1 MLGSLPWISKLS
13 LNSPIGSWA
22 NLTAEPTLVINA
34 SPTRLLFRSSS
45 FIRGIAQYTSI
56 MRLGVLDVGSNT
68 VHLQIMDAHHGSAPF
83 AHQGFKEEI
92 RLAEFLTPEGDLSK
106 EGLTSLVKTLMRI
119 KNLARDVQIDETLA
133 FATSAIREANN
144 SDDVLA
150 TVFNETGIDLQVLSG
165 EEEARFT
172 FLAVRR
178 WVGWSAGDV
187 ISLDIG
193 GGSLEIAVG
202 DDERAEATVSLPLGA
217 SRLTREYLDSDP
229 HTSKEI
235 KALETFVLDSVKR
248 DVPEDIMDH
257 IADHFVA
264 TSKTFRTLARLGE
277 HWFDDNPKYLQI
289 NSLTK
294 MIPKL
299 QDMSNKQRAELPGVS
314 QSRARQI
321 VAGAIVARTVMEK
334 LHINELEI
342 CPWALR
348 EGIVLRWLDWM
359 ER

>member
-1 MLGSLPWISKLS
+1 
-13 LNSPIGSWA
+13 
-22 NLTAEPTLVINA
+22 
-34 SPTRLLFRSSS
+34 
-45 FIRGIAQYTSI
+45 

-68 VHLQIMDAHHGSAPF
+68 VHLQVVDAHPGARPSPATNQKVELRLHEYLNKEGEITAEGVALLEESIADAISHAKEF
-83 AHQGFKEEI
+83 QTEEI
-92 RLAEFLTPEGDLSK
+92 
-106 EGLTSLVKTLMRI
+106 
-119 KNLARDVQIDETLA
+119 LA
-133 FATSAIREANN
+133 FATSAIRDAKNGKEILDQINKK
-144 SDDVLA
+144 
-150 TVFNETGIDLQVLSG
+150 FEIDLQVLSG
-165 EEEARFT
+165 DDEAQMT

-178 WVGWSAGDV
+178 WLGWSSGRLLV
-187 ISLDIG
+187 LDIG

-229 HTSKEI
+229 HTSKET
-235 KALETFVLDSVKR
+235 KALETFVYDAIKQSL
-248 DVPEDIMDH
+248 PEDISKH

-277 HWFDDNPKYLQI
+277 HWFEDNPKYLKI

-321 VAGAIVARTVMEK
+321 VAGAIVARTVMER

>member
-1 MLGSLPWISKLS
+1 
-13 LNSPIGSWA
+13 
-22 NLTAEPTLVINA
+22 
-34 SPTRLLFRSSS
+34 
-45 FIRGIAQYTSI
+45 

-68 VHLQIMDAHHGSAPF
+68 VHLQVVDAHPGARPSPATNQKVELRLHEYLNKEGEITAEGVALLEESISDAI
-83 AHQGFKEEI
+83 AHAKEFQTEEI
-92 RLAEFLTPEGDLSK
+92 
-106 EGLTSLVKTLMRI
+106 
-119 KNLARDVQIDETLA
+119 LA
-133 FATSAIREANN
+133 FATSAIRDAKNGKDILDQINKKFE
-144 SDDVLA
+144 
-150 TVFNETGIDLQVLSG
+150 IDLQVLSG
-165 EEEARFT
+165 DDEAQMT

-178 WVGWSAGDV
+178 WLGWSSGRLLV
-187 ISLDIG
+187 LDIG

-202 DDERAEATVSLPLGA
+202 DDERAEATISLPLGA

-235 KALETFVLDSVKR
+235 KALETFVYDAIKQSL
-248 DVPEDIMDH
+248 PEDISKH

-277 HWFDDNPKYLQI
+277 HWFEDNPKYLKI

-299 QDMSNKQRAELPGVS
+299 QEMSNKQRAELPGVS

>member
-1 MLGSLPWISKLS
+1 MIL
-13 LNSPIGSWA
+13 
-22 NLTAEPTLVINA
+22 
-34 SPTRLLFRSSS
+34 
-45 FIRGIAQYTSI
+45 
-56 MRLGVLDVGSNT
+56 
-68 VHLQIMDAHHGSAPF
+68 
-83 AHQGFKEEI
+83 EEI
-92 RLAEFLTPEGDLSK
+92 NRKFE
-106 EGLTSLVKTLMRI
+106 
-119 KNLARDVQIDETLA
+119 
-133 FATSAIREANN
+133 
-144 SDDVLA
+144 
-150 TVFNETGIDLQVLSG
+150 IDLQVLSG
-165 EEEARFT
+165 DDEAQMT

-178 WVGWSAGDV
+178 WLGWSSGRLLV
-187 ISLDIG
+187 LDIG

-229 HTSKEI
+229 HASKEI
-235 KALETFVLDSVKR
+235 KALENYVLDAVKES
-248 DVPEDIMDH
+248 VPEDIMEH

-277 HWFDDNPKYLQI
+277 HWFDDNPKYLKI

-299 QDMSNKQRAELPGVS
+299 QEMSSKERSELPGVS

-321 VAGAIVARTVMEK
+321 VAGAIVARTVMEQ

>member
-1 MLGSLPWISKLS
+1 
-13 LNSPIGSWA
+13 
-22 NLTAEPTLVINA
+22 
-34 SPTRLLFRSSS
+34 
-45 FIRGIAQYTSI
+45 

-68 VHLQIMDAHHGSAPF
+68 VHLQVVDAHPGARPSPATNQKVELRLHEYLNKEGEITAEGVALLETSIADAISHAKDF
-83 AHQGFKEEI
+83 QTEEI
-92 RLAEFLTPEGDLSK
+92 
-106 EGLTSLVKTLMRI
+106 
-119 KNLARDVQIDETLA
+119 LA
-133 FATSAIREANN
+133 FATSAIRDAKNGADILDQINKKFE
-144 SDDVLA
+144 
-150 TVFNETGIDLQVLSG
+150 IDLQVLSG
-165 EEEARFT
+165 DDEAQMT

-178 WVGWSAGDV
+178 WLGWSSGRLLV
-187 ISLDIG
+187 LDIG

-217 SRLTREYLDSDP
+217 SRLTREFLDSDP

-277 HWFDDNPKYLQI
+277 HWFDDNPKYLKI

-299 QDMSNKQRAELPGVS
+299 QDMSNKERAELPGVS

-321 VAGAIVARTVMEK
+321 VAGAIVARTVMER

>member
-1 MLGSLPWISKLS
+1 
-13 LNSPIGSWA
+13 
-22 NLTAEPTLVINA
+22 
-34 SPTRLLFRSSS
+34 
-45 FIRGIAQYTSI
+45 

-68 VHLQIMDAHHGSAPF
+68 VHLQVVDAHPGARPSPATNQKVELRLHEYLNKEGAITAEGVALLEESIADAISHAKDF
-83 AHQGFKEEI
+83 QTEEI
-92 RLAEFLTPEGDLSK
+92 
-106 EGLTSLVKTLMRI
+106 
-119 KNLARDVQIDETLA
+119 LA
-133 FATSAIREANN
+133 FATSAIRDAKNGKDILDQINKKFE
-144 SDDVLA
+144 
-150 TVFNETGIDLQVLSG
+150 IDLQVLSG
-165 EEEARFT
+165 DDEAQMT

-178 WVGWSAGDV
+178 WLGWSSGRLLV
-187 ISLDIG
+187 LDIG

-277 HWFDDNPKYLQI
+277 HWFDDNPKYLKI

-314 QSRARQI
+314 PSRARQI
-321 VAGAIVARTVMEK
+321 VAGAIVARNVMER

>member
-1 MLGSLPWISKLS
+1 
-13 LNSPIGSWA
+13 
-22 NLTAEPTLVINA
+22 
-34 SPTRLLFRSSS
+34 
-45 FIRGIAQYTSI
+45 

-68 VHLQIMDAHHGSAPF
+68 VHLQVVDAHPGARPSPATNQKVELRLHEYLSKAGEITEEGVALLESAIKAAIF
-83 AHQGFKEEI
+83 HAKEFKTEEI
-92 RLAEFLTPEGDLSK
+92 
-106 EGLTSLVKTLMRI
+106 
-119 KNLARDVQIDETLA
+119 LA
-133 FATSAIREANN
+133 FATSAIR
-144 SDDVLA
+144 DA
-150 TVFNETGIDLQVLSG
+150 TNGKEILSEINRKFDIDLQVLSG
-165 EEEARFT
+165 DDEARMT

-178 WVGWSAGDV
+178 WLGWSSGRLLV
-187 ISLDIG
+187 LDIG

-202 DDERAEATVSLPLGA
+202 DDESAEATVSLPLGA
-217 SRLTREYLDSDP
+217 SRLTREYLGSDP
-229 HTSKEI
+229 YTSKEI
-235 KALETFVLDSVKR
+235 KLLESFVLEAVKSS
-248 DVPEDIMDH
+248 VPEDIMDH

-277 HWFDDNPKYLQI
+277 HWFDDNPKYLKI

-299 QDMSNKQRAELPGVS
+299 QEMSNKERSELPGVS
-314 QSRARQI
+314 QSRAKQI

>member
-1 MLGSLPWISKLS
+1 
-13 LNSPIGSWA
+13 
-22 NLTAEPTLVINA
+22 
-34 SPTRLLFRSSS
+34 
-45 FIRGIAQYTSI
+45 

-68 VHLQIMDAHHGSAPF
+68 VHLQVVDAHPGARPSPATNQKVELRLHEYLNKEGEITAEGVALLEESIADAISHAKEF
-83 AHQGFKEEI
+83 QTEEI
-92 RLAEFLTPEGDLSK
+92 
-106 EGLTSLVKTLMRI
+106 
-119 KNLARDVQIDETLA
+119 LA
-133 FATSAIREANN
+133 FATSAIRDAKNGKDILDQINKKFE
-144 SDDVLA
+144 
-150 TVFNETGIDLQVLSG
+150 IDLQVLSG
-165 EEEARFT
+165 DDEAQMT

-178 WVGWSAGDV
+178 WLGWSSGRLLV
-187 ISLDIG
+187 LDIG

-202 DDERAEATVSLPLGA
+202 NDERAEATISLPLGA

-235 KALETFVLDSVKR
+235 KALETFVYDAMKQSL
-248 DVPEDIMDH
+248 PEDISKH

-277 HWFDDNPKYLQI
+277 HWFEDNPKYLKI

-299 QDMSNKQRAELPGVS
+299 QDMSNKQRSELPGVS
-314 QSRARQI
+314 PSRARQI
-321 VAGAIVARTVMEK
+321 VAGAIVARTAMER
-334 LHINELEI
+334 LQINELEI

>member
-1 MLGSLPWISKLS
+1 
-13 LNSPIGSWA
+13 
-22 NLTAEPTLVINA
+22 
-34 SPTRLLFRSSS
+34 
-45 FIRGIAQYTSI
+45 

-68 VHLQIMDAHHGSAPF
+68 VHLQVVDAHPGARPSPATNQKVELRLHEYLNKEGEITAEGVALLEESIADAISHAKDF
-83 AHQGFKEEI
+83 QTEEI
-92 RLAEFLTPEGDLSK
+92 
-106 EGLTSLVKTLMRI
+106 
-119 KNLARDVQIDETLA
+119 LA
-133 FATSAIREANN
+133 FATSAIRDAKNGKGILDQINKKFE
-144 SDDVLA
+144 
-150 TVFNETGIDLQVLSG
+150 IDLQVLSG
-165 EEEARFT
+165 DDEAQMT

-178 WVGWSAGDV
+178 WLGWSSGRLLV
-187 ISLDIG
+187 LDIG

-202 DDERAEATVSLPLGA
+202 DDERAEATISLPLGA

-235 KALETFVLDSVKR
+235 KVLETYVFEAIKVSL
-248 DVPEDIMDH
+248 PEDISKH

-277 HWFDDNPKYLQI
+277 HWFEDNPKYLKI

>member
-1 MLGSLPWISKLS
+1 
-13 LNSPIGSWA
+13 
-22 NLTAEPTLVINA
+22 
-34 SPTRLLFRSSS
+34 
-45 FIRGIAQYTSI
+45 

-68 VHLQIMDAHHGSAPF
+68 VHLQVVDAHPGARPSPATNQKVELRLHEYLNKEGEITAEGVALLEESIADAISHAKDF
-83 AHQGFKEEI
+83 QTEEI
-92 RLAEFLTPEGDLSK
+92 
-106 EGLTSLVKTLMRI
+106 
-119 KNLARDVQIDETLA
+119 LA
-133 FATSAIREANN
+133 FATSAIRDAKNGKEILDQINKK
-144 SDDVLA
+144 
-150 TVFNETGIDLQVLSG
+150 FEIDLQVLSG
-165 EEEARFT
+165 DDEAQMT

-178 WVGWSAGDV
+178 WLGWSSGRLLV
-187 ISLDIG
+187 LDIG

-202 DDERAEATVSLPLGA
+202 DDERAEATISLPLGA

-235 KALETFVLDSVKR
+235 KVLETYVFEAIKVSL
-248 DVPEDIMDH
+248 PEDISKH

-277 HWFDDNPKYLQI
+277 HWFEDNPKYLKI

>member
-1 MLGSLPWISKLS
+1 
-13 LNSPIGSWA
+13 
-22 NLTAEPTLVINA
+22 
-34 SPTRLLFRSSS
+34 
-45 FIRGIAQYTSI
+45 

-68 VHLQIMDAHHGSAPF
+68 VHLQVVDAHPGARPSPATNQKVELRLHEYLNKEGEITAEGVALLEESIADAISHAKEF
-83 AHQGFKEEI
+83 QTEEI
-92 RLAEFLTPEGDLSK
+92 
-106 EGLTSLVKTLMRI
+106 
-119 KNLARDVQIDETLA
+119 LA
-133 FATSAIREANN
+133 FATSAIRDAKNGKDILDQINKKFE
-144 SDDVLA
+144 
-150 TVFNETGIDLQVLSG
+150 IDLQVLSG
-165 EEEARFT
+165 DDEAQMT

-178 WVGWSAGDV
+178 WLGWSSGRLLV
-187 ISLDIG
+187 LDIG

-202 DDERAEATVSLPLGA
+202 DDERAEATISLPLGA

-235 KALETFVLDSVKR
+235 KALETFVYDAMKQSL
-248 DVPEDIMDH
+248 PEDISKH

-277 HWFDDNPKYLQI
+277 HWFEDNPKYLKI

-314 QSRARQI
+314 PSRARQI
-321 VAGAIVARTVMEK
+321 VAGAIVARTAMER

>member
-1 MLGSLPWISKLS
+1 
-13 LNSPIGSWA
+13 
-22 NLTAEPTLVINA
+22 
-34 SPTRLLFRSSS
+34 
-45 FIRGIAQYTSI
+45 
-56 MRLGVLDVGSNT
+56 MRLGVLDLGSNT
-68 VHLQIMDAHHGSAPF
+68 IHLQVVDAHPGARPNPTTN
-83 AHQGFKEEI
+83 QKVEL
-92 RLAEFLTPEGDLSK
+92 RLHEYLSK
-106 EGLTSLVKTLMRI
+106 EGEITPEGVELLEASIADAISHAKEFQTEEI
-119 KNLARDVQIDETLA
+119 LA
-133 FATSAIREANN
+133 FATSAIRDAKNGQMILEEINRK
-144 SDDVLA
+144 
-150 TVFNETGIDLQVLSG
+150 FEIDLQVLSG
-165 EEEARFT
+165 DDEAQMT

-178 WVGWSAGDV
+178 WLGWSSGRLLV
-187 ISLDIG
+187 LDIG

-229 HTSKEI
+229 HASKEI
-235 KALETFVLDSVKR
+235 KALENYVLDAVKES
-248 DVPEDIMDH
+248 VPEDIMEH

-277 HWFDDNPKYLQI
+277 HWFDDNPKYLKI

-299 QDMSNKQRAELPGVS
+299 QEMSSKERSELPGVS

-321 VAGAIVARTVMEK
+321 VAGAIVARTVMEQ

>member
-1 MLGSLPWISKLS
+1 
-13 LNSPIGSWA
+13 
-22 NLTAEPTLVINA
+22 
-34 SPTRLLFRSSS
+34 
-45 FIRGIAQYTSI
+45 

-68 VHLQIMDAHHGSAPF
+68 VHLQVVDAHPGARPSPATNQKVELRLHEYLNKEGEITAEGVALLEESIADAISHAKEF
-83 AHQGFKEEI
+83 QTEEI
-92 RLAEFLTPEGDLSK
+92 
-106 EGLTSLVKTLMRI
+106 
-119 KNLARDVQIDETLA
+119 LA
-133 FATSAIREANN
+133 FATSALRDAKNGKDILDQINKKFE
-144 SDDVLA
+144 
-150 TVFNETGIDLQVLSG
+150 IDLQVLSG
-165 EEEARFT
+165 DDEAQMT

-178 WVGWSAGDV
+178 WLGWSSGRLLV
-187 ISLDIG
+187 LDIG

-202 DDERAEATVSLPLGA
+202 DDERAEATISLPLGA

-235 KALETFVLDSVKR
+235 KALETFVNDAIKQSL
-248 DVPEDIMDH
+248 PEDISKH

-277 HWFDDNPKYLQI
+277 HWFEDNPKYLKI

-321 VAGAIVARTVMEK
+321 VAGAIVARNVMER